1 MKLEDFFKGFYVQTR
16 LIEVDNRKIA
26 VKCYSSSSS
35 FKWYLISPAFRGFP
49 YTSNPLERMNREI
62 NFFTYNW
69 GDKLKVPKVIDF
81 DEETVCMYREFIDG
95 EEINHFKQFEELGR
109 ALSYIH
115 KENFALGDTKLENF
129 LYNKK
134 IYVIDAEQA
143 IHMTNTSYF
152 SWDLLVLAFST
163 SYKFLKDPQLF
174 YLNYI
179 KVLEGYSPN
188 KEIVKELLS
197 FNNLPLLSLI
207 PFTHYNYFKKAVE
220 RFL

>member
-1 MKLEDFFKGFYVQTR
+1 MKLEDFFKGFYIQTR
-16 LIEVDNRKIA
+16 LIDVDNRKIV

-69 GDKLKVPKVIDF
+69 GDELKVPKVIDF
-81 DEETVCMYREFIDG
+81 DEETICMYREFIDG
-95 EEINHFKQFEELGR
+95 EEISDLEQFEELGR
-109 ALSYIH
+109 AINLIH
-115 KENFALGDTKLENF
+115 KRNFALGDTKLENF

-134 IYVIDAEQA
+134 VYVIDAEQA
-143 IHMTNTSYF
+143 IQTSNTSYF
-152 SWDLLVLAFST
+152 SWDLLVLAFSM

-179 KVLEGYSPN
+179 KILEGYSPN
-188 KEIVKELLS
+188 KEIVKELLN

-220 RFL
+220 KFL